1 MEDAAST
8 SLVYLSTTIYLLLQ
22 SSYMGTGYGGLD
34 SAHEG
39 VDRVLP
45 KYAWAGEV

>member
-1 MEDAAST
+1 MMEGAAST
-8 SLVYLSTTIYLLLQ
+8 SLVYLTGTIHLLQ

-39 VDRVLP
+39 VDRVLI
-45 KYAWAGEV
+45 KYA